1 MNVPIAYQPTAK
13 RFMRL
18 SADLSQQEKDLQ
30 SGTCAEH
37 DHYHRPCTRRK
48 LRMATLMSLGLMV
61 LGICTLILFSYL
73 DAAGNEFGDSMLLWK
88 RALGTTNT
96 GDNQTPFVRNKC
108 EWIKESAGIILIVLQ
123 CGLLYWF
130 LAC

>member
-13 RFMRL
+13 SFMRL
-18 SADLSQQEKDLQ
+18 PADPSQQEKALQ
-30 SGTCAEH
+30 TGTCAEH
-37 DHYHRPCTRRK
+37 DHYRRPCTRRK
-48 LRMATLMSLGLMV
+48 LKMATLMSLGLTA
-61 LGICTLILFSYL
+61 LCICALIFFSYL

-108 EWIKESAGIILIVLQ
+108 R
-123 CGLLYWF
+123 
-130 LAC
+130 